1 MDHQAS
7 DTPLDF
13 EDLVREHGG
22 RIRQIA
28 RRFAANGAVDDLVQ
42 DILTRLW
49 RSYAGFR
56 GDSKVESWIYRV
68 ALNAAMTHLSEA
80 AKARSLHAAMSAQP
94 AATVETAGGVSP
106 TDILSD
112 FLSRLGD
119 VDASILMMY
128 MDGLTADEI
137 SGVLGITG
145 NAINVRI
152 NRMKQKFNDAYVE

>member
-13 EDLVREHGG
+13 EYLVRKHSG

-28 RRFAANGAVDDLVQ
+28 RRFAANGAEDDLVQ

-49 RSYAGFR
+49 RSYASFR

-68 ALNAAMTHLSEA
+68 ALNAAMTHVSEA
-80 AKARSLHAAMSAQP
+80 AKARTLQAAMSSQP
-94 AATVETAGGVSP
+94 AELEGTPGGVSLA
-106 TDILSD
+106 DILSD

-128 MDGLTADEI
+128 MDGLTAEEM

-145 NAINVRI
+145 SAINVRI
-152 NRMKQKFNDAYVE
+152 NRMRQKFIDAYVE

>member
-1 MDHQAS
+1 MDRTAS
-7 DTPLDF
+7 NPPVEF
-13 EDLVREHGG
+13 EDLIRKHSG

-80 AKARSLHAAMSAQP
+80 TKARTLHAAISAQP
-94 AATVETAGGVSP
+94 ATTVEAPAGASP
-106 TDILSD
+106 ADILCD
-112 FLSRLGD
+112 FLGRLGD
-119 VDASILMMY
+119 IDAAILMMY
-128 MDGLTADEI
+128 MDGLTADGI
-137 SGVLGITG
+137 SGVLGITA
-145 NAINVRI
+145 NAIHVRI
-152 NRMKQKFNDAYVE
+152 NRMKQSFNDAYVD

>member
-1 MDHQAS
+1 ME
-7 DTPLDF
+7 F
-13 EDLVREHGG
+13 EDLVREHSG

-42 DILTRLW
+42 DILVRLW

-68 ALNAAMTHLSEA
+68 ALNAAMTHLSDA
-80 AKARSLHAAMSAQP
+80 AKARSLQEAMSAQP
-94 AATVETAGGVSP
+94 AATAESVEGASP
-106 TDILSD
+106 AEILSH

-128 MDGLTADEI
+128 MDGLTADEM